1 MRIKWGRVSSD
12 CLAVL
17 WSAFKA
23 GLKFYF
29 FTFTGETQSREHNTI
44 TVCGTPA
51 CHIMFVRVFFNFV
64 GKTLKHFSL
73 SPRQNVSLHPKAPSQ
88 EKWSD
93 FLYKCILTVS
103 WGLNLRIKLILT
115 TSNHFPDSLQLK
127 ELCKKKTEHPKCLA
141 TYFLQYHCHNS
152 LCMYYI
158 IFGLCIY
165 LKLRSN
171 QWVISH
177 SLLHNTGQK
186 NFIQAFIYW
195 T

>member
-1 MRIKWGRVSSD
+1 MNQAVSSD

-29 FTFTGETQSREHNTI
+29 FTFTGQIQSGEHNKI
-44 TVCGTPA
+44 ILCGTPA
-51 CHIMFVRVFFNFV
+51 CHIMFVRVFCNFV

-73 SPRQNVSLHPKAPSQ
+73 SPRQNVCLHPKVSSQ

-103 WGLNLRIKLILT
+103 LGLNLRIKLILT
-115 TSNHFPDSLQLK
+115 TNNHLPDSLQLK

-141 TYFLQYHCHNS
+141 AYFLQYCCHNS

-158 IFGLCIY
+158 LFGLCIY
-165 LKLRSN
+165 LKLRN
-171 QWVISH
+171 
-177 SLLHNTGQK
+177 N
-186 NFIQAFIYW
+186 
-195 T
+195 